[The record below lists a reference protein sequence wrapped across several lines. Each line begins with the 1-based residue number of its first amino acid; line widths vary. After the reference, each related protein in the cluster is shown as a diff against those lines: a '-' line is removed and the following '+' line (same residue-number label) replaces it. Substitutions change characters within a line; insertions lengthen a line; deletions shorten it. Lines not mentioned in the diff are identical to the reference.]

1 MEYIIAARFDQ
12 QDQVTQTVEALE
24 RVHIDADAI
33 ASFYL
38 TPPREQGATPEEQLT
53 EVEPAHERAEK
64 SPAGSAKGIAAGA
77 AAGAVAGLAGA
88 PVAGLVAPA
97 IGALAGAYIGSLA
110 GGLSEIKKT
119 HGAHETAPVDEPR
132 EAGLMI
138 AVCVSEQAQEDT
150 VIKVFR
156 TLGGRDIE
164 RGEGTVADGR
174 WQTFDPLKPMN
185 RIDQDHGHQEV
196 T

>member
-12 QDQVTQTVEALE
+12 QDQVTQTVEALK
-24 RVHIDADAI
+24 RSHIDADAI

-38 TPPREQGATPEEQLT
+38 TPPREQGAMAEEQFA
-53 EVEPAHERAEK
+53 EMEPAHERAEK

-77 AAGAVAGLAGA
+77 AAGAVVGLAGA
-88 PVAGLVAPA
+88 SVAGPVAPA
-97 IGALAGAYIGSLA
+97 IGALAGAYVGSLT

-119 HGAHETAPVDEPR
+119 HGTHATAPVDEPR
-132 EAGLMI
+132 NAGLMI
-138 AVCVSEQAQEDT
+138 AVCVSGQAQQDA
-150 VIKVFR
+150 VVKVFR

-164 RGEGTVADGR
+164 HGEGTVADGR

-185 RIDQDHGHQEV
+185 RIDQDHGR
-196 T
+196 

>member
-24 RVHIDADAI
+24 RARIGADAI

-38 TPPREQGATPEEQLT
+38 TPPREQGSTPDEQLA

-64 SPAGSAKGIAAGA
+64 SPAGSAKGIGAGA
-77 AAGAVAGLAGA
+77 AAGAVLGLAGA
-88 PVAGLVAPA
+88 PVAGPIAPA
-97 IGALAGAYIGSLA
+97 IGALAGAYVGSLT

-119 HGAHETAPVDEPR
+119 HGTHDTAPADEPR
-132 EAGLMI
+132 KAGLMI
-138 AVCVSEQAQEDT
+138 AVCVSEQAQEEA
-150 VIKVFR
+150 VVKVFR

-174 WQTFDPLKPMN
+174 WQTFDPLKPMT
-185 RIDQDHGHQEV
+185 RIDQD
-196 T
+196 